1 MSGKVFFVFAVVLGV
16 VDLLVPL
23 LLLASIGSFLA
34 SFLFWCVLTAAMIV
48 FAAVATRTWR
58 DQ

>member
-1 MSGKVFFVFAVVLGV
+1 MSGKVFLIFAVALAAVDVLI
-16 VDLLVPL
+16 PF

-34 SFLFWCVLTAAMIV
+34 SFLFWCVLTAVLIV

-58 DQ
+58 SN